1 MKSKNRNLTAQMR
14 EIEEALTQ
22 RLASKS
28 RETDVKYVDALVKEN
43 SELKEEVH
51 RAEVIIV
58 VLVCN

>member
-1 MKSKNRNLTAQMR
+1 MR

-51 RAEVIIV
+51 YAEVIID
-58 VLVCN
+58 CSFSM